1 MSDIPERIRK
11 VLSTK
16 FCVEEEKLVPEAS
29 FKDDLG
35 FDSLDAIE
43 LALALEKEFGIEISD
58 DDVEGITTIDDA
70 ERFIAKAP

>member
-16 FCVEEEKLVPEAS
+16 FCVEEAKLTPETS
-29 FKDDLG
+29 FRDDLG
-35 FDSLDAIE
+35 ADSLDAIE

-58 DDVEGITTIDDA
+58 DDVEGIATIGDA
-70 ERFIAKAP
+70 ERLIAKAL